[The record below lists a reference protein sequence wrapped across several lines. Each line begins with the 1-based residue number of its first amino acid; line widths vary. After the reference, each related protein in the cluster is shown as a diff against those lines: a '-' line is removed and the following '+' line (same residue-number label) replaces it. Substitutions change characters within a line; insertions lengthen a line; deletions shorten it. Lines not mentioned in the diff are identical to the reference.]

1 MRFDDGDE
9 GFVDVS
15 AIRAAGIYLLL
26 WKGEV
31 VYVGQSRTVY
41 QRVYQHIISRGKLR
55 KVQTLN
61 PKPKLKIGFAFDQV
75 LVRACSISELDGLER
90 KLIAKYKP
98 KHNIQHNPTPIVPLN
113 ELILTLIGPPKPV
126 EAGIRRRV

>member
-1 MRFDDGDE
+1 MGFDDEDV

-15 AIRAAGIYLLL
+15 VIRAAGIYLLL
-26 WKGEV
+26 WKGNV

-55 KVQTLN
+55 KIQTLN
-61 PKPKLKIGFAFDQV
+61 PKPKLKVGFAFDQV

-90 KLIAKYKP
+90 ELIAKYKP
-98 KHNIQHNPTPIVPLN
+98 KHNVQHNPAPIAPLD
-113 ELILTLIGPPKPV
+113 ELLLTLIAPPKPV
-126 EAGIRRRV
+126 EAGFRRRV